1 MQRLRKEKKPVTEFS
16 WDEDVSDNEQL
27 TEWCDSAF
35 HAALEKFHDSHGDVE
50 TLMRTGEAF
59 GRGLFAQKIQQKTS
73 DWTIGEWLQMTEEDV
88 FKPLGTEFT
97 FTKISQDAATIFMD
111 RDPLNKVSKESTV
124 ASLFMY
130 GVMRGLF
137 QSAFPKGELLLN
149 ETRKCD
155 SSEFIFKA
163 HASLKDQRERERV
176 KRMFTVLKKDY
187 GT

>member
-1 MQRLRKEKKPVTEFS
+1 MKQPRKEHKPAVEFS
-16 WDEDVSDNEQL
+16 WEEEVSDTKLL
-27 TEWCDSAF
+27 TKWRDSAF
-35 HAALEKFHDSHGDVE
+35 QVALEKFHESHGDTE
-50 TLMRTGEAF
+50 TVMQVGEAF
-59 GRGLFAQKIQQKTS
+59 GRGLFSQKIHEKNS
-73 DWTIGEWLQMTEEDV
+73 DWSLGEWLEKTEEDV

-97 FTKISQDAATIFMD
+97 FTKISQDAATIFLD

-124 ASLFMY
+124 ASLFIY

-149 ETRKCD
+149 ETCKCD

-163 HASLKDQRERERV
+163 HASLKDQCERERV